1 MALGVPLDD
10 RWQCWVKI
18 ETVLPHQL
26 EVGTGVCSPP
36 PQVTHTHTIH
46 LFERRSPLDH
56 LHLLLN
62 TCRTELP
69 SRLHPRFKGRCRVR
83 SEVSYLRFVP
93 KKNIWGPSSVALNPG
108 TYGSTTDVHIHLF
121 QIPFISG
128 KFGGEIGL
136 PVRFGLPYSLE
147 GLLLL
152 PEHHLPCTC
161 VHDTDG
167 SSAGTD
173 GDARRKE
180 REREVCVCACRGVA
194 PVDNHAHTKYPSKGK
209 IYSLGKVL
217 GKAGVDYLR
226 RSTRDP
232 C

>member
-1 MALGVPLDD
+1 MFP
-10 RWQCWVKI
+10 
-18 ETVLPHQL
+18 
-26 EVGTGVCSPP
+26 PP

-83 SEVSYLRFVP
+83 SGQRSVTFALFQKKKYMGSFLSCTQPWDIRINNRRPHSFVP
-93 KKNIWGPSSVALNPG
+93 NSV
-108 TYGSTTDVHIHLF
+108 HF
-121 QIPFISG
+121 W

-161 VHDTDG
+161 VDDTDG

-180 REREVCVCACRGVA
+180 REREVCVCACRGGRSCGQ
-194 PVDNHAHTKYPSKGK
+194 PRTHK
-209 IYSLGKVL
+209 ISFEGENIFTGESPREGGGRL
-217 GKAGVDYLR
+217 
-226 RSTRDP
+226 P
-232 C
+232 

>member
-1 MALGVPLDD
+1 MCVP
-10 RWQCWVKI
+10 
-18 ETVLPHQL
+18 
-26 EVGTGVCSPP
+26 PP

-108 TYGSTTDVHIHLF
+108 TYGSTTTVHIHLF

-128 KFGGEIGL
+128 N
-136 PVRFGLPYSLE
+136 LE
-147 GLLLL
+147 GKS
-152 PEHHLPCTC
+152 
-161 VHDTDG
+161 G
-167 SSAGTD
+167 FQYASASRTHWKGCCSFQNTTFPVPASTTPT
-173 GDARRKE
+173 GALQAPTAMHGGRRE
-180 REREVCVCACRGVA
+180 RERCVCVRVGGVA